1 MHVLL
6 RFLDCPP
13 SARFLTMYMSQAEP
27 WYMFTPQVPSLL
39 TQHSAG
45 KRLSSAMS
53 LCLSQQWKLTTCIRQ
68 CGSWSATTFACT
80 GQGSS
85 LVFLHRMRDGH
96 AHLHR
101 GCLCACWPGPREE
114 EVGLDPSLPGSTLSC
129 KSQTIPSFLLRDQTI
144 PGETMADTWRS
155 VNQSIT

>member
-6 RFLDCPP
+6 HFVDCPQ
-13 SARFLTMYMSQAEP
+13 LTRILTIHMSHAVL

-53 LCLSQQWKLTTCIRQ
+53 LCFSHQGKLTTCIRQ
-68 CGSWSATTFACT
+68 CGSRSATTFACM

-101 GCLCACWPGPREE
+101 GCLCACWPGPHEE

-129 KSQTIPSFLLRDQTI
+129 KARRFHHFCLGIKPSLVKQRLI
-144 PGETMADTWRS
+144 HGA
-155 VNQSIT
+155 QSINQ